1 MKFIFIRRSSANY
14 VYDGYGKFFLKIMHY
29 RCDSL
34 TIFKELMPFLTIF
47 KELLPF
53 LTIFKELLPF
63 LTWNISSKNQ
73 NGYKHNTSYILNE
86 ISSERCKYD
95 YYLYQDMHA
104 VCIDQ

>member
-1 MKFIFIRRSSANY
+1 MPFLTIF
-14 VYDGYGKFFLKIMHY
+14 KELLPF
-29 RCDSL
+29 L

-47 KELLPF
+47 KELMPF